1 MRFVNSVIRE
11 FSTNQANGDNELT
24 IRSWLFKVQKKIVL
38 VEIPYCLENQSSSKQ
53 FIKKFEE
60 VILAFRS

>member
-11 FSTNQANGDNELT
+11 FCTNQTNGDSEFT

-38 VEIPYCLENQSSSKQ
+38 VEMPYCSENQSSSKQ

-60 VILAFRS
+60 IILAFRS

>member
-11 FSTNQANGDNELT
+11 FSTNQTNGDNELT
-24 IRSWLFKVQKKIVL
+24 IQSWLFKDQKKIVL
-38 VEIPYCLENQSSSKQ
+38 AEIRYCLENQSSSKQ

-60 VILAFRS
+60 IILAFRS

>member
-60 VILAFRS
+60 IILAFRS